1 MPTIT
6 RLKIL
11 EDLYNT
17 YYPRLVDS
25 QVLLEAL
32 KKLPA
37 ETKLDPEIRSVGLGL
52 PPVRIERTV
61 GDRIKELENDI
72 QILNERVK
80 AIEVAIE
87 NEKQRTN

>member
-17 YYPRLVDS
+17 YYPRLIDS

-32 KKLPA
+32 KKLPP
-37 ETKLDPEIRSVGLGL
+37 EMKLEPEIRSAGPGL
-52 PPVRIERTV
+52 PPIRIERIV
-61 GDRIKELENDI
+61 SDRIKELEDDI
-72 QILNERVK
+72 QILTARVESIK
-80 AIEVAIE
+80 TAME
-87 NEKQRTN
+87 NEK